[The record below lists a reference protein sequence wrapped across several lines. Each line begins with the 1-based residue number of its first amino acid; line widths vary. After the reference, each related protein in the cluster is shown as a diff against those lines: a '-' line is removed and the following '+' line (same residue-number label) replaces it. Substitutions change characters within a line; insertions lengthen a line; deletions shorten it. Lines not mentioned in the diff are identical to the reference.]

1 MDLYPEGHVKAE
13 ASKTVLQQMVRLY
26 DQPIS
31 NANMADNVIRL
42 ARNCHDTL
50 K

>member
-13 ASKTVLQQMVRLY
+13 ASKTVLQQMVRL
-26 DQPIS
+26 DRPIS